1 MCWSPS
7 ATLQTR
13 TSRGKATVRC
23 LSCLL
28 TSMLMHPI
36 PSAMDPVPAGLWLTL
51 VPSTILSWQ
60 RVAHQAV
67 LIRLVSLL
75 LEVHVFL
82 VLAFAASLVP
92 SFCSQSYSL
101 WEGIMFL
108 IMLIRNV
115 SFVPVRRYF
124 IQPIGS
130 IVLLQFFHILPL
142 QQFFYCFLLFLS
154 TPTLSF
160 RCASWQ
166 LPINFCFK
174 THVCPFQNLAQVSL
188 FTAAFPTELSQNLEV
203 GNGI

>member
-1 MCWSPS
+1 MKALNSRFILKLTCTQNRIKTTWVYTTLVKEHTLGKTCFRASFFILVSAKNREVIMCWSPS

-92 SFCSQSYSL
+92 SFCS
-101 WEGIMFL
+101 
-108 IMLIRNV
+108 
-115 SFVPVRRYF
+115 
-124 IQPIGS
+124 
-130 IVLLQFFHILPL
+130 
-142 QQFFYCFLLFLS
+142 
-154 TPTLSF
+154 
-160 RCASWQ
+160 
-166 LPINFCFK
+166 
-174 THVCPFQNLAQVSL
+174 
-188 FTAAFPTELSQNLEV
+188 
-203 GNGI
+203 